1 MLEELKN
8 QVYEANMEL
17 QRQKLVVLTWGN
29 VSGIDRNENLFV
41 IKPSGVKYE
50 ELTPEKMVVVD
61 LENNVVEGEFRPL
74 LIRKPI
80 LFFIEILPILEACVI
95 LIGLML
101 QHGRKRKNPFH
112 VLARLMRIIYQLKF
126 LSQM

>member
-61 LENNVVEGEFRPL
+61 LENNVVEGEFRPSF
-74 LIRKPI
+74 RY
-80 LFFIEILPILEACVI
+80 E
-95 LIGLML
+95 
-101 QHGRKRKNPFH
+101 NPFSS
-112 VLARLMRIIYQLKF
+112 LSKFYQYWRRV
-126 LSQM
+126 SYS